1 MKLGEI
7 IFMQPA
13 ERMKAVFDGTIPDR
27 VPFVPTIY
35 EHAGALIAVSPS
47 KLSQSSELIV
57 DAQLAA
63 YEKYRHDLI
72 TVGVDIY
79 NIEAEAIGCKV
90 DFFESND
97 IPGIQQ
103 GIIESKTKLSDIK
116 IPDPSKDGRMGIM
129 IDAASKIKKQL
140 KDEVL
145 VGGTIVGPFTL
156 AAILRGIEPFLLDS
170 FSNPDFFSELLDFT
184 LKVGERYGEAM
195 ISKGLGIAINES
207 FCSKPFLSD
216 EMYSKFVF
224 PVHKKIVQSFR
235 RKGLKNIGLI
245 IGGDTDSISSK
256 LVKTGTSILIADFNT
271 DQKAYKK
278 IANQSGVV
286 LRGNVNPSLL
296 ELGTR
301 QEIIESTHQVLKT
314 GKPGGR
320 FLLGTGVVPYGAKP
334 ENIMTI
340 KDLVISEGQYH

>member
-1 MKLGEI
+1 
-7 IFMQPA
+7 
-13 ERMKAVFDGTIPDR
+13 MKAVFNGTIPDR

-35 EHAGALIAVSPS
+35 EHAGALIGLSPS
-47 KLSQSSELIV
+47 KLSQSSKLIV

-79 NIEAEAIGCKV
+79 NVEAEAIGCKV
-90 DFFESND
+90 ELFQSND
-97 IPGIQQ
+97 IPGISH
-103 GIIESKTKLSDIK
+103 GIIENKTQFSKLK
-116 IPDPSKDGRMGIM
+116 IPNPSRDGRMNVM
-129 IDAASKIKKQL
+129 IEASSRIKSQL

-170 FSNPDFFSELLDFT
+170 FSDPEFFTDLLNFSV
-184 LKVGERYGEAM
+184 KVGERYGEAL
-195 ISKGLGIAINES
+195 ISRGLGVAINES

-224 PVHKKIVQSFR
+224 PVHKKIIKSFR
-235 RKGLKNIGLI
+235 RRGLKNIGLI
-245 IGGDTDSISSK
+245 IGGDTDSFSSK
-256 LVKTGTSILIADFNT
+256 LVQTGTSILIADFNT
-271 DQKAYKK
+271 DQKNYKK
-278 IANQSGVV
+278 IASQSGVV
-286 LRGNVNPSLL
+286 LRGNVDPTLL
-296 ELGTR
+296 ELGTT
-301 QEIIESTHQVLKT
+301 QELIESTNKVLKI

-334 ENIMTI
+334 ENILTI
-340 KDLVISEGQYH
+340 KNLVMSRGKYH